1 MAKKPGGERV
11 YEAASRWVDAA
22 LRNDDSLFTP
32 GEPIWSLTNLE
43 DFYNR
48 FVLMPDESSDSFE
61 VRFKRLLSGAP
72 SETIQLAAEILYV
85 HLLLPVP
92 QAVGGRRKRELVS
105 GRDWADSPIAIPED
119 LDRVLNSGLVH
130 PGRAFG
136 SNRHRQISLIGQFL
150 RKWKQL
156 SDREQDEAL
165 LDPYAFK
172 SALYELNAAGSQN
185 QREALLHLVFP
196 NDFEP
201 IVTESDKRALVRAFD
216 DLVDSQ
222 TNDLDGQI
230 AGIRSRLTRDYG
242 YTQGFDFYD
251 KWVEPLWKA
260 GPDRWDQFVHWAKR
274 IYGLPQ
280 FDEWERDYKLKIA
293 ERLGRGRTIED
304 WQTKEWGESLESIF
318 KHKYPLVSFFTY
330 DKFLKWFRQEPRQA
344 QAALAA
350 IWMSDVSANDRVR
363 GFSERLP
370 QDVVNGMGTRS
381 NLASFLMMGVDA
393 IDYPI
398 YQVTA
403 LKEGFDLTG
412 HGYPPNEA
420 DEAET
425 YVHALSFFDRILEE
439 ASKRGLKL
447 RDRLDAQS
455 LLWLMV
461 KWRAEDLPLSE
472 AEQEAFRR
480 YRGVVDVVDDEEID
494 DEVDCGAETSF
505 EELAADLL
513 IGTYHLEEIER
524 LLKDKRQVIF
534 YGPPGTGKTFLA
546 REFAK
551 TVAGHE
557 GAVQLVQFH
566 PSYAYEDFVE
576 GYRPAGLKGG
586 LPNFEVRE
594 GPLKRLARDAAC
606 KPDGVHVL
614 IIDEINRGNL
624 AKVFGELYFLLEY
637 RDENITLQYSDEE
650 FSLPKNLWI
659 IGTMNTADRTISL
672 LDAALRRRFHFV
684 PFFPDEPP
692 IEGLLRRWLKQ
703 HKPDLEWVADV
714 VDWINEQLGDR
725 QAAVGPSHFLRHD
738 LNEEWVD
745 LVWEHS
751 VEPYLK
757 DQLMGQEDRYG
768 DFENFDLKRIRGR
781 VQDAEMSEP
790 PE

>member
-1 MAKKPGGERV
+1 
-11 YEAASRWVDAA
+11 
-22 LRNDDSLFTP
+22 
-32 GEPIWSLTNLE
+32 
-43 DFYNR
+43 
-48 FVLMPDESSDSFE
+48 
-61 VRFKRLLSGAP
+61 
-72 SETIQLAAEILYV
+72 
-85 HLLLPVP
+85 
-92 QAVGGRRKRELVS
+92 
-105 GRDWADSPIAIPED
+105 
-119 LDRVLNSGLVH
+119 
-130 PGRAFG
+130 
-136 SNRHRQISLIGQFL
+136 
-150 RKWKQL
+150 
-156 SDREQDEAL
+156 
-165 LDPYAFK
+165 
-172 SALYELNAAGSQN
+172 
-185 QREALLHLVFP
+185 
-196 NDFEP
+196 
-201 IVTESDKRALVRAFD
+201 
-216 DLVDSQ
+216 
-222 TNDLDGQI
+222 
-230 AGIRSRLTRDYG
+230 
-242 YTQGFDFYD
+242 
-251 KWVEPLWKA
+251 
-260 GPDRWDQFVHWAKR
+260 
-274 IYGLPQ
+274 
-280 FDEWERDYKLKIA
+280 
-293 ERLGRGRTIED
+293 
-304 WQTKEWGESLESIF
+304 
-318 KHKYPLVSFFTY
+318 
-330 DKFLKWFRQEPRQA
+330 
-344 QAALAA
+344 
-350 IWMSDVSANDRVR
+350 
-363 GFSERLP
+363 
-370 QDVVNGMGTRS
+370 
-381 NLASFLMMGVDA
+381 
-393 IDYPI
+393 
-398 YQVTA
+398 
-403 LKEGFDLTG
+403 
-412 HGYPPNEA
+412 
-420 DEAET
+420 
-425 YVHALSFFDRILEE
+425 
-439 ASKRGLKL
+439 
-447 RDRLDAQS
+447 
-455 LLWLMV
+455 MV
-461 KWRAEDLPLSE
+461 KWPAEDLLLSE
-472 AEQEAFRR
+472 AERKAYRR
-480 YRGVVDVVDDEEID
+480 YRGEVAVEDPEVLDV
-494 DEVDCGAETSF
+494 EVRHKKGPNLTELA
-505 EELAADLL
+505 EELFIDA
-513 IGTYHLEEIER
+513 GHLEKIER
-524 LLKDKRQVIF
+524 LLEDKRQVIF

-606 KPDGVHVL
+606 KPEGVHVL

-781 VQDAEMSEP
+781 VQDAETSEP

>member
-1 MAKKPGGERV
+1 MAKKPGRESV
-11 YEAASRWVDAA
+11 YEAASRWVQAA
-22 LRNDDSLFTP
+22 LRSDDSLFTP
-32 GEPIWSLTNLE
+32 GTPIWSLTNLD
-43 DFYNR
+43 DFYDR
-48 FVLMPDESSDSFE
+48 FVLQPDASSDSFE
-61 VRFKRLLSGAP
+61 VKFERQLSGAP
-72 SETIQLAAEILYV
+72 PQTIQLAAEIMYL
-85 HLLLPVP
+85 HLLLPIR
-92 QAVGGRRKRELVS
+92 QAMRGVKKREHVNRVLS
-105 GRDWADSPIAIPED
+105 WTGLEIATPED
-119 LDRVLNSGLVH
+119 LAGVLDDGLVH
-130 PGRAFG
+130 PGIAFATA
-136 SNRHRQISLIGQFL
+136 RWRQISLIVQFARHWKRLAQPDRDQAL
-150 RKWKQL
+150 RDPWTFKRTL
-156 SDREQDEAL
+156 YD
-165 LDPYAFK
+165 LDVP
-172 SALYELNAAGSQN
+172 SAQT
-185 QREALLHLVFP
+185 QREGLLHLVHP
-196 NDFEP
+196 EVFEP
-201 IVTESDKRALVRAFD
+201 IVTEKDKKALVGAFHY
-216 DLVDSQ
+216 LVDSS
-222 TNDLDGQI
+222 TVDLDGKI
-230 AGIRSRLTRDYG
+230 AQSRERLTEDYG
-242 YTQGFDFYD
+242 YSDGFDFYEEQ
-251 KWVEPLWKA
+251 VERLWKT

-274 IYGLPQ
+274 IYGLPR

-318 KHKYPLVSFFTY
+318 KHKYPLVSSFTY
-330 DKFLKWFRQEPRQA
+330 RKFLKWFREGPGQA

-370 QDVVNGMGTRS
+370 QDVVNGSGTRL

-412 HGYPPNEA
+412 YGRPPNEA

-425 YVHALSFFDRILEE
+425 YEHALSFFDRILEE

-461 KWRAEDLPLSE
+461 KWRAEELPLSE
-472 AEQEAFRR
+472 AEREAFRR
-480 YRGVVDVVDDEEID
+480 YRG
-494 DEVDCGAETSF
+494 EVNGNGKNGPDGCKRPPLDKLAEQ
-505 EELAADLL
+505 LL
-513 IGTYHLEEIER
+513 IDASHLKRIER
-524 LLKDKRQVIF
+524 LLEDKRQVIF
-534 YGPPGTGKTFLA
+534 YGPPGTGKTYVA

-551 TVAGHE
+551 TVAGDE

-576 GYRPAGLKGG
+576 GYRPVLKDGTAGFA
-586 LPNFEVRE
+586 PRN
-594 GPLKRLARDAAC
+594 GPLKRLADLARESESKAT
-606 KPDGVHVL
+606 HVL

-637 RDENITLQYSDEE
+637 RDEKITLQYSDKQ
-650 FSLPKNLWI
+650 FDLPENLWI

-692 IEGLLRRWLKQ
+692 IKGLLRRSLKRN
-703 HKPDLEWVADV
+703 KPNLEWVADV
-714 VDWINEQLGDR
+714 VDWVNEQLDDR
-725 QAAVGPSHFLRHD
+725 QTAVGPSHFLRDD
-738 LNEEWVD
+738 LDEEWID

-757 DQLMGQEDRYG
+757 DQLMGQEDRYAEF
-768 DFENFDLKRIRGR
+768 DDFDLKRIRQR
-781 VQDAEMSEP
+781 VEDAQSSESAG
-790 PE
+790 